1 MTHSAR
7 ILLLI
12 FLALFSSPLL
22 SEPDTSPDIVLT
34 DEQDQY
40 DIRNA
45 VSFLV
50 DKEKKLTIQDVL
62 KADQDHQFQKFG
74 KTNFGITN
82 FAYWVRIPVKNKSQR
97 VRNWYMEISHP
108 VLDHVD
114 FYMPSAS
121 GYSPKFSGDKLPF
134 HEREI
139 NHRNFIFELPFG
151 HNENEAAEAVFYLRV
166 ESESTISLPLEILS
180 EKTFA
185 NRNSTEQFVFG
196 LYYGLIFVMALY
208 NLFIFFTV
216 RDLSYLFYVFYIVTF
231 GLLQMSL
238 NGIAFQFIWPNSVWL
253 ASYAPTFL
261 IPLLPTFVILFSRY
275 FLITFEY
282 LPRIDKVLLLFSAIG
297 LVLTIVSIFVKI
309 SSVLGI
315 LAVFAM
321 LNIPLILGCAIYTLR
336 KGYRPAIYY
345 LTAWLTLLLGGILY
359 GLKAFGVLPDIF
371 LTNYGLQIG
380 AALEVIL
387 LSFALASRI
396 NMIKK
401 EKEEAQAKTLEM
413 QKILTESYAR
423 FVPKDFLASLG
434 KESILD
440 VRLGD
445 QIQKEMAVLFS
456 DIRSF
461 TTLSE
466 QMTPAENFNFINS
479 YLSRMSPIIQRHN
492 GFIDKFIGDAIMAL
506 FQRNVIDAVAA
517 GVDMQRYLK
526 EYNEHRH
533 RQGYIPIQIG
543 VGIHSGSLMLGTI
556 GAEERLEGTVISD
569 TVNLASRI
577 ESLTKVYGSRIA
589 VSESTIEEV
598 KKGGKFNFRF
608 LDRVKVKG
616 KQKPVSVYEVI
627 DGDEPEYQD
636 LKIKTRE
643 PYEKGVK
650 AFYAHAFD
658 EAKVQF
664 EKVISLFPDDK
675 ATQLYLKR
683 LYPVTH
689 SAKAMEEI
697 EE

>member
-1 MTHSAR
+1 MTRLSR
-7 ILLLI
+7 VFPLLLI
-12 FLALFSSPLL
+12 LSFTPSLVAQQSP
-22 SEPDTSPDIVLT
+22 TQDIVLT
-34 DEQDQY
+34 DESDQY

-45 VSFLV
+45 VSFFV
-50 DKEKKLTIQDVL
+50 DKEKKETIESVRRLDESG
-62 KADQDHQFQKFG
+62 KFEKFG

-82 FAYWVRIPVKNKSQR
+82 FAYWVRIPVKNRSKS
-97 VRNWYMEISHP
+97 VRNWYLEISHP

-114 FYMPSAS
+114 FYTPTSE
-121 GYSPKFSGDKLPF
+121 GYVAKLSGDKLPF
-134 HEREI
+134 NNREI
-139 NHRNFIFELPFG
+139 NHRNFIFELPL
-151 HNENEAAEAVFYLRV
+151 HDSSETNEAVFYLRV
-166 ESESTISLPLEILS
+166 ESESTISLPIQILS
-180 EKTFA
+180 EKAFA
-185 NRNSTEQFVFG
+185 NRNATEQFVFG

-238 NGIAFQFIWPNSVWL
+238 NGLAFQFVWPDSIWL

-275 FLITFEY
+275 FLLTFQY
-282 LPRIDKVLLLFSAIG
+282 LPKMDKFLLSSSAVGAI
-297 LVLTIVSIFVKI
+297 LTVISLFVKI
-309 SSVLGI
+309 SSVLWI
-315 LAVFAM
+315 LAVYAL
-321 LNIPLILGCAIYTLR
+321 LNIPFVLGCAIYTLR

-345 LTAWLTLLLGGILY
+345 LTAWLTLMFGGVLY
-359 GLKAFGVLPDIF
+359 GLKAFGVVPDIF

-380 AALEVIL
+380 AGLEVVL

-396 NMIKK
+396 NTIKK

-423 FVPKDFLASLG
+423 FVPKDFLANLG
-434 KESILD
+434 KDSILD
-440 VRLGD
+440 VKLGD

-466 QMTPAENFNFINS
+466 QMTPAQNFNFINS

-506 FQRNVIDAVAA
+506 FQRNVIDAVSA
-517 GVDMQRYLK
+517 GVEMQRYLK

-589 VSESTIEEV
+589 VSESTVEEV
-598 KKGGKFNFRF
+598 KKEGRFNFRF

-616 KQKPVSVYEVI
+616 KQKPVSVYEVF
-627 DGDEPEYQD
+627 DGDEPEQQD
-636 LKIKTRE
+636 LKIKTRDA
-643 PYEKGVK
+643 YEKGVK
-650 AFYAHAFD
+650 AFYSHAFD
-658 EAKVQF
+658 EAKIQF
-664 EKVISLFPDDK
+664 EKVISLFPEDK

-683 LYPVTH
+683 LYPVTQG
-689 SAKAMEEI
+689 SKVAEEI
-697 EE
+697 ED

>member
-1 MTHSAR
+1 MFYSPR
-7 ILLLI
+7 ILISVLV
-12 FLALFSSPLL
+12 FLL
-22 SEPDTSPDIVLT
+22 SVPAFAQSGEEGITRLT
-34 DEQDQY
+34 DKQEQY

-45 VSFLV
+45 VTFFV
-50 DKEKKLTIQDVL
+50 DKEKKETIESIRKIDG
-62 KADQDHQFQKFG
+62 AGGFRKFE

-82 FAYWVRIPVKNKSQR
+82 FAYWVRIPVSNLSKNI
-97 VRNWYMEISHP
+97 RNWYLEISHP
-108 VLDHVD
+108 VLDHTD
-114 FYMPSAS
+114 FYFPSAN
-121 GYSPKFSGDKLPF
+121 GYSVKLSGDKLPF
-134 HEREI
+134 GEREI
-139 NHRNFIFELPFG
+139 NHRNFIFELPFHSG
-151 HNENEAAEAVFYLRV
+151 DAEEVVFYLRV
-166 ESESTISLPLEILS
+166 ESESTISLPMEILS
-180 EKTFA
+180 EKAFA
-185 NRNSTEQFVFG
+185 NRNATEQFVFG

-216 RDLSYLFYVFYIVTF
+216 RDLSYLFYVFYILTF

-238 NGIAFQFIWPNSVWL
+238 NGIAFQFIWPNSIWL

-275 FLITFEY
+275 FLITFDY
-282 LPRIDKVLLLFSAIG
+282 LPRLDKILLASSGIG
-297 LVLTIVSIFVKI
+297 LVLTIVSLFVKI
-309 SSVLGI
+309 SSVLVI
-315 LAVFAM
+315 LAVYAL
-321 LNIPLILGCAIYTLR
+321 LNIPFVLGCAIYTLR

-345 LTAWLTLLLGGILY
+345 LTAWLTLMLGGVLY
-359 GLKAFGVLPDIF
+359 GLKAFGVVPDIF

-380 AALEVIL
+380 AGLEVVL

-396 NMIKK
+396 NTIKK

-423 FVPKDFLASLG
+423 FVPKDFLANLG
-434 KESILD
+434 KDSILD
-440 VRLGD
+440 VKLGD
-445 QIQKEMAVLFS
+445 QIQKDMAVLFS

-466 QMTPAENFNFINS
+466 QMTPAQNFNFINS

-517 GVDMQRYLK
+517 GVEMQRYLK
-526 EYNEHRH
+526 EYNIHRH
-533 RQGYIPIQIG
+533 NQGYIPIQIG

-589 VSESTIEEV
+589 VSESTVEEV
-598 KKGGKFNFRF
+598 KKEGKFNFRF

-616 KQKPVSVYEVI
+616 KQKPISVYEVF
-627 DGDEPEYQD
+627 DGDEPELQD
-636 LKIKTRE
+636 LKIKTKDA
-643 PYEKGVK
+643 YEKGVK
-650 AFYAHAFD
+650 AFYSHAFD
-658 EAKVQF
+658 EAKIEF

-689 SAKAMEEI
+689 DRKTVEEI
-697 EE
+697 GE